1 MSSQASRGRQPNPVE
16 QGQAQRAYVFTQ
28 EMAAD
33 PWTQAHIQ
41 VQNTFLTVSPPL
53 CETVSGFTEV
63 RRQISDPTSS
73 RSSSLSSGQSQSY
86 NDISSSTRLDGPEG
100 SRQKRYSRERTKRED
115 SPDSGESL
123 RSSCSSSKS
132 SKTKKSKE
140 WWQGWQQER
149 GSSSK
154 SEHKKPQADQTCD
167 YPLDESGEP
176 TSKGSA
182 LHAEGTC
189 KPCAFHLTSSGCAM
203 ARDCRFCHLPH
214 KSTGKVRLRPCKG
227 KRKRTKRMFD
237 RLTTQI
243 EQDPESF
250 DPTAL
255 ELPPSIEQNS
265 VVKGRLIGRLKEF
278 ADQVRA
284 GRSSASETEDGP
296 EDFAAAAAAAASAE
310 DDAPHHPDIF
320 LEEVDTTKARSSRA
334 RP

>member
-100 SRQKRYSRERTKRED
+100 SRQKRYSRERTKRE
-115 SPDSGESL
+115 
-123 RSSCSSSKS
+123 
-132 SKTKKSKE
+132 
-140 WWQGWQQER
+140 ER